1 MISVKRKKDG
11 KVFNS
16 DMSNDSKFLILSIH
30 FCTSYT
36 LVEVQDLETKEK
48 QPDIIIEPI
57 GSTPNPIDFIATID
71 CNMGVF
77 I

>member
-1 MISVKRKKDG
+1 MITVKRKRDG

-16 DMSNDSKFLILSIH
+16 NMNDESKLSILSIN

-36 LVEVQDLETKEK
+36 LVEVQDWETKEK
-48 QPDIIIEPI
+48 QPDIICEPI
-57 GSTPNPIDFIATID
+57 GSTPNPVDLIATQD
-71 CNMGVF
+71 CDVGEF